1 MDINL
6 LFELRL
12 IDIKKFLYIKTPPL
26 LGNYL
31 YNNKYSVF
39 IHIESPEYYIKSL
52 LLDNNI
58 EPNNYK
64 EYYLLCRD
72 VNYLKNNYLYPRD
85 YNDNLKIDGEK
96 ILGLILKSTIDDNN
110 NNNNNNNTFSKLSFT
125 KIGLKQMIYYY
136 SIDNKIKYK
145 NIIESIKEKEDLLFF
160 SLNTIGHIEIGLR
173 KFKSINTGRFKIIQL
188 DVI

>member
-12 IDIKKFLYIKTPPL
+12 IDIKKILYIKTPPL

-72 VNYLKNNYLYPRD
+72 VNYLKNNYLYPRY

-110 NNNNNNNTFSKLSFT
+110 NNIFSKLSFT

-136 SIDNKIKYK
+136 SEDNKIKYK
-145 NIIESIKEKEDLLFF
+145 NIIESIKEKGDLLFF

>member
-12 IDIKKFLYIKTPPL
+12 IDIKKNLYIKPPKL

-31 YNNKYSVF
+31 YNNKYSLF
-39 IHIESPEYYIKSL
+39 IHIDSPEYYIKNL
-52 LLDNNI
+52 VLDNNI

-72 VNYLKNNYLYPRD
+72 INYLKNNYLYPRN

-96 ILGLILKSTIDDNN
+96 ILGLILKSTIE
-110 NNNNNNNTFSKLSFT
+110 NNNTFSKLSFT
-125 KIGLKQMIYYY
+125 KIGLEHMIYYY
-136 SIDNKIKYK
+136 SIDNKIKYR
-145 NIIESIKEKEDLLFF
+145 NIIESIKEKENLLFF
-160 SLNTIGHIEIGLR
+160 SLNTIGHIEIRLR
-173 KFKSINTGRFKIIQL
+173 KYKFINNGRFKIIQL
-188 DVI
+188 NII